1 MIRNIFK
8 LFALFTG
15 SFLFSQT
22 GTTSPYSYAGLGE
35 VNFRGTQ
42 INRFMGGLEIYNDS
56 IHANLSNPS
65 SYAKLKLT
73 NYSLG
78 LNYRTNNMIGA
89 NETKS
94 IASAGLDYIGV
105 ALPTKY
111 FGFGFGIIPYTS
123 VGYKLS
129 HLETSENDDENILNL
144 FEGEGGINKV
154 FFSVGFKA
162 LKNLSF
168 GATLNYNFGQIIYE
182 TGRFQNEVTLGTV
195 LENRSSVSGLDL
207 KLSSHLEIPVNENLE
222 LQAMLSYSPEANL
235 TSTNS
240 RFFNTRPYSGSSSF
254 GDQVEIALIDFGLKR
269 TNIRIPH
276 VISFG
281 MGVGEERKWF
291 AGTQYTM
298 NAMKNFSHEFINLA
312 NVDYENGYQFSLGG
326 FFIPDFSSIT
336 SYWKRIVFRMGF
348 RHELTGTMVNNFGLK
363 ETGINFGLGL
373 PLSGFS
379 NANIGF
385 EYVSRDGGEGSLF
398 KENFWSFRIGFSLND
413 KWFIKRKFN

>member
-8 LFALFTG
+8 LFTLFTG

-22 GTTSPYSYAGLGE
+22 ATTSPYSYAGLGE

-144 FEGEGGINKV
+144 FEGKGGINKV

-168 GATLNYNFGQIIYE
+168 GATLNYNCGQIIYE

-298 NAMKNFSHEFINLA
+298 NGMKNFSHEFINLA

-348 RHELTGTMVNNFGLK
+348 RHELTGRMVNNFGLK